1 MATLTGHGLDSVTSV
16 VVTHARFDVGSILHE
31 FEVQRRELVRRNSG
45 TAGAFTGFT
54 QLDTRPRVLLDI
66 PDGSTIVITTTLCKT
81 SDRQS
86 TLELVAHQQDDPTSA
101 LVRGV
106 GVSIHSPDRP

>member
-1 MATLTGHGLDSVTSV
+1 MTRHNVDSVSAE
-16 VVTHARFDVGSILHE
+16 VTTHTQFHVGSILQQ
-31 FEVQRRELVRRNSG
+31 FEVQRRDLVRLNHG

-54 QLDTRPRVLLDI
+54 RLDASPSALLDI
-66 PDGSTIVITTTLCKT
+66 PDGSTIVITTTLSTT

-86 TLELVAHQQDDPTSA
+86 TLELTAYPKDDKSSA

-106 GVSIHSPDRP
+106 GVSIHSPNRS